1 MADARRQSPSQRK
14 GGEGGGRSAGAAR
27 RADFAGS
34 GIGAPKFCNPF
45 ALSLSKGRSFFAML
59 KGRAVLRQAQHERE
73 KGAVLAAPRSEQY
86 DRRAAQAHGGA
97 DQIPAVGLRAL
108 DRPQD
113 RKSTRLNSSH

>member
-45 ALSLSKGRSFFAML
+45 ALSLSQGRSFFALL

-73 KGAVLAAPRSEQY
+73 KVAVLTAPRSDPY
-86 DRRAAQAHGGA
+86 DSGPDQAPRGPRIQPTLA
-97 DQIPAVGLRAL
+97 P
-108 DRPQD
+108 
-113 RKSTRLNSSH
+113 T